1 MLEIHAREGAGADLG
16 ERFIACFVQAAGDAA
31 LPDDPA
37 FRRALTSYME
47 WAVADVLATHRRTP
61 WWSRTCPSHAGG
73 GTVPSEP
80 LLRREVSISGS
91 VVCLQGDHPGHH
103 PGRRERCSTC
113 C

>member
-47 WAVADVLATHRRTP
+47 WAVADVLGYSPEDALVEP
-61 WWSRTCPSHAGG
+61 NLP
-73 GTVPSEP
+73 VPRWGWNGPE
-80 LLRREVSISGS
+80 
-91 VVCLQGDHPGHH
+91 
-103 PGRRERCSTC
+103 
-113 C
+113 